1 MKPTPAIAW
10 LLALIIFTLTP
21 TGFAQERRET
31 TEEDPGVDVAVVIV
45 TKANLREGPGTSSRV
60 IKEVNR
66 GEVLA
71 LVSRTSVGPWYNVI
85 HIKSS
90 TEGWINGNTIRI
102 KYTERRKAGPVF
114 QEKETGTSEE
124 PLIEVTNDTDR
135 ILYLKVGEDNR
146 IVISPH
152 EKRAMTKPPGT
163 YAIDGSPA
171 PVATRAA
178 AGATGMNVPFPT
190 T

>member
-31 TEEDPGVDVAVVIV
+31 TEEDPGVDVAVIIV

-71 LVSRTSVGPWYNVI
+71 LVSRNPSDPGTTL
-85 HIKSS
+85 S
-90 TEGWINGNTIRI
+90 TLNPVL
-102 KYTERRKAGPVF
+102 KAGSMGTQSESNTPKEGKPVQSF
-114 QEKETGTSEE
+114 K
-124 PLIEVTNDTDR
+124 
-135 ILYLKVGEDNR
+135 
-146 IVISPH
+146 
-152 EKRAMTKPPGT
+152 KRKP
-163 YAIDGSPA
+163 ALA
-171 PVATRAA
+171 R
-178 AGATGMNVPFPT
+178 NL
-190 T
+190 